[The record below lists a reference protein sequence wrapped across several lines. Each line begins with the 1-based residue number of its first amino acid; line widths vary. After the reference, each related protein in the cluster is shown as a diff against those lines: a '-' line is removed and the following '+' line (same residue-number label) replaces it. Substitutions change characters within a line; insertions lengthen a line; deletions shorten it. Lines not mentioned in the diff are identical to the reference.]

1 MQQPTLIN
9 MAHSN
14 ARSSL
19 VGDLVIAAMIG
30 VAIHGLTVYA
40 MRWNSTLTPN
50 PAISHSL
57 WSLPLYATYSLT
69 RALIAYGLSLIFTLT
84 VGYLAAKNK
93 KAERILLP
101 LLDIG
106 QSVPVLGFLP
116 GLVLG
121 LISIFPRSNFG
132 LELACILMIFT
143 GQVWNM
149 AFGFYASIKAIPSQ
163 YDELRRLA
171 QLSGPQNF
179 LNIELPFSASNLA
192 WNSMM
197 SMAGGW
203 FFLTVC
209 EAFTLKGQIFRLPG
223 LGSFMA
229 QAIERGDTHAMLGG
243 IAAMLVVIVGMD
255 MMIWRPIVWWTSRY
269 RIEEQEVGS
278 NFAPY
283 VTLIFQHSHLIRL
296 MNRIREFLKRPPTK
310 RPSWLRQLALKS
322 SDIAAIFLNHK
333 NILRS
338 KIARF
343 SVISIGVSLLFGVTW
358 RLKYLSEMLSV
369 LTLTDIRAIGI
380 GTAATFIRVILAL
393 FMSTLWMVP
402 FGIWIGLSPKR
413 TRFFQPM
420 TQAAASFPAPML
432 YPMALAVL
440 GWAHVGLGIGSTVL
454 ILLGVQWYILFNV
467 LAGAT
472 NISQTLRET
481 FKLLQASRWST
492 WTKLYIPSIFPSLVT
507 GWVTAAGGAW
517 NASIVAEYLEYKG
530 QTLSTVGL
538 GALINHATATGNFSL
553 LAGSL
558 VAMIIVVVGFNRTV
572 WRGIYHI
579 AITRYR
585 SES

>member
-1 MQQPTLIN
+1 MVNSNDRSNLI
-9 MAHSN
+9 
-14 ARSSL
+14 
-19 VGDLVIAAMIG
+19 GDFVIAAMIG
-30 VAIHGLTVYA
+30 VSIHGLIVYA
-40 MRWNSTLTPN
+40 MRWNSTLNPS

-84 VGYLAAKNK
+84 IGYLAAKNK

-106 QSVPVLGFLP
+106 QSIPVLGFLP

-121 LISIFPRSNFG
+121 LISIFPGSNFG

-163 YDELRRLA
+163 YDELRRIA

-209 EAFTLKGQIFRLPG
+209 EAFTLKGQTFRLPG

-229 QAIERGDTHAMLGG
+229 QAIETGDTHAMLGG

-255 MMIWRPIVWWTSRY
+255 MLIWRPIVWWTSRY
-269 RIEEQEVGS
+269 RVDEQEDGS
-278 NFAPY
+278 EFAPY
-283 VTLIFQHSHLIRL
+283 IALLFQHSHLLYLR
-296 MNRIREFLKRPPTK
+296 NQTRGFLKRLHLRQHP
-310 RPSWLRQLALKS
+310 WLRKLPLKS
-322 SDIAAIFLNHK
+322 SDIAAISVTFK
-333 NILRS
+333 SIFRS
-338 KIARF
+338 KLVKYSAI
-343 SVISIGVSLLFGVTW
+343 LFVVTMLFWTTW

-369 LTLTDIRAIGI
+369 LTFADVRTIGL

-413 TRFFQPM
+413 TRFFQPIA
-420 TQAAASFPAPML
+420 QAAASFPAPML
-432 YPMALAVL
+432 YPIALAIL

-481 FKLLQASRWST
+481 FKLLRASRWST

-517 NASIVAEYLEYKG
+517 NASIVAEYLQYKSE
-530 QTLSTVGL
+530 TVSTVGL

-572 WRGIYHI
+572 WRAIYQI
-579 AITRYR
+579 ATTRYR